1 METGWLGDGVA
12 NNHKV
17 RTNHKVCNSRNEILD
32 FDERF
37 GHEAGIGGKTEYIYS
52 FYFITAWKETWETKH
67 RWEKIMK
74 QNTQEKSW
82 NVNQNELV

>member
-52 FYFITAWKETWETKH
+52 FYFITAWKET
-67 RWEKIMK
+67 
-74 QNTQEKSW
+74 
-82 NVNQNELV
+82 